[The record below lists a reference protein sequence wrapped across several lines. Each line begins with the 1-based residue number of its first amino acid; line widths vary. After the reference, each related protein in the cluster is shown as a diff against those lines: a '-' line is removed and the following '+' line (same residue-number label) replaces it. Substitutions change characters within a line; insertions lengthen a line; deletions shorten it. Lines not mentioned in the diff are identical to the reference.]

1 MPRDEVD
8 DLMDELAKE
17 MKGEKVQDDMR
28 QVITQSPASVR
39 KQIEEQELAIEG
51 IKKDEGGNYTQ
62 NGRQP
67 NESVL
72 KAALDRVDKR
82 MLRESPAL
90 QEYKLKFSG
99 GSLVPDVAAY
109 RRDL

>member
-8 DLMDELAKE
+8 DLMEELAKE
-17 MKGEKVQDDMR
+17 MRVKKVQDELR
-28 QVITQSPASVR
+28 QVITQSPANVR
-39 KQIEEQELAIEG
+39 KQIEKQELAIEG

-62 NGRQP
+62 NGRPP

-72 KAALDRVDKR
+72 KAALDRVDER

-90 QEYKLKFSG
+90 QEHKLKFSG
-99 GSLVPDVAAY
+99 GSLVPDEAAY